1 MGGIRI
7 FFLCSTL
14 VLFTFGSLLYAKE
27 YESLPTPR
35 VVPGEILVKVKDSV
49 LPTFLLQEQLHQL
62 TGAKVIKNFELVPG
76 LQHITVGKR
85 DLQEMISYY
94 EAQPWVEYAEPNF
107 IYTID
112 KPRFLDE
119 GAQLPNDPLFSQL
132 WGLYNTGQKDAKGSE
147 GIEDSDIDALEA
159 WEVTQGSKDVL
170 VAVIDTGIDYTQ
182 EDLAANMWTNAGEI
196 ADNKI
201 DDDNKVRGI
210 PCKLNIN
217 NNNVKNPSPIK

>member
-107 IYTID
+107 IYTVD
-112 KPRFLDE
+112 GPRFLEE
-119 GAQLPNDPLFSQL
+119 GAMPQGVQLPNDPLFGQL
-132 WGLYNTGQKDAKGSE
+132 WGLHN
-147 GIEDSDIDALEA
+147 
-159 WEVTQGSKDVL
+159 
-170 VAVIDTGIDYTQ
+170 
-182 EDLAANMWTNAGEI
+182 
-196 ADNKI
+196 
-201 DDDNKVRGI
+201 
-210 PCKLNIN
+210 
-217 NNNVKNPSPIK
+217 